1 MSSYSAWARGG
12 DNASQSWSSGILWLW
27 GKQAWTALVS
37 PDSKTDKA
45 FGWSTDA
52 CVKVWTAPATGTYR
66 LTPDKAIYGGKTLL
80 ARFRF
85 IVTVT

>member
-1 MSSYSAWARGG
+1 MDEADDYTPKVDGRLQGCLPTQHGPAGG
-12 DNASQSWSSGILWLW
+12 QRLAVL
-27 GKQAWTALVS
+27 
-37 PDSKTDKA
+37 
-45 FGWSTDA
+45 
-52 CVKVWTAPATGTYR
+52 VWTAPATGTYR

>member
-1 MSSYSAWARGG
+1 M
-12 DNASQSWSSGILWLW
+12 
-27 GKQAWTALVS
+27 VS